1 VPKTYLNG
9 GRQRLPLPAGG
20 TEPIGARIIEVPQD
34 PARATARDPR
44 SGFTDYVPTGSIAKG
59 QALVTTGGGK
69 TIPCAIC
76 HGTNLLGMGDVPR
89 LAGLSPV
96 YIARQLYRFQNGDR
110 NGDAAELMKPTVAQ
124 LNDDDIIAVAAF
136 LASKPP
142 Q

>member
-1 VPKTYLNG
+1 LRHFVNA
-9 GRQRLPLPAGG
+9 RPAGG